1 MRLAHAAMLFA
12 SRLLAAQ
19 LSNAWTQRSYPA
31 LWPAMLGAFLRFCQD
46 SGKLTSRNRAAVG
59 AQDLRGKNGN
69 VVGQALRLPSSPS
82 GRRVHPPYNFV
93 DSNSA
98 APWYRR

>member
-12 SRLLAAQ
+12 SRPLAAQ
-19 LSNAWTQRSYPA
+19 LSNAWKQRSYPA
-31 LWPAMLGAFLRFCQD
+31 LWETTLRAFLRFCQAG
-46 SGKLTSRNRAAVG
+46 GKLTSRNRAVVG

-82 GRRVHPPYNFV
+82 GRRVRPPYNFV

-98 APWYRR
+98 A